1 MLTEFGDDFDNCY
14 QKEKRFKEKTGK
26 DDNTSI
32 EDLFME
38 KICIVRRRIQIPALS
53 EQPSLC
59 IEKEK
64 AKTNEF
70 SGLHSFVPDGNGKQH
85 ISPFRNVLR
94 DDDHVI
100 RIQLTQDQCK
110 VVHSNGCLNR
120 ALGRILGNI
129 DLDLEHYEDGQIVF
143 NIHLKQIQRAD
154 MLDSK
159 KVCHMLQ
166 VSRSFLSKLVKA
178 EQIKS
183 YKIGKLRRFLL
194 EDILEYLSQGKVLQK
209 TTERAQKKSIEVFM
223 EEQLGKQPVS

>member
-1 MLTEFGDDFDNCY
+1 
-14 QKEKRFKEKTGK
+14 
-26 DDNTSI
+26 
-32 EDLFME
+32 
-38 KICIVRRRIQIPALS
+38 
-53 EQPSLC
+53 
-59 IEKEK
+59 
-64 AKTNEF
+64 
-70 SGLHSFVPDGNGKQH
+70 
-85 ISPFRNVLR
+85 
-94 DDDHVI
+94 
-100 RIQLTQDQCK
+100 
-110 VVHSNGCLNR
+110 LNR